1 MSREGSAS
9 TPSPLNERAGVRV
22 NQRSGGRFFEEVL
35 VGEELTPLH
44 KRIDLPRMMAY
55 GAATWDF
62 IRVHYDADYIR
73 GLGFPSPFVDG
84 QMLGAFLAQH
94 VQDWAGPGAFLRKL
108 AFRNR
113 VMVYPGDSLVC
124 RGVVT
129 RLYREGD
136 ENLNALPRSGRVGAC
151 PALDAG
157 VGGFAECDLW
167 IENQRGER
175 VVEPASALVQLP
187 MRANPGRPQ

>member
-1 MSREGSAS
+1 MNVNGSVA
-9 TPSPLNERAGVRV
+9 
-22 NQRSGGRFFEEVL
+22 RFFEDVS
-35 VGEELTPLH
+35 VGEELTPLR
-44 KRIDLPRMMAY
+44 KQIDLPRMMAY

-62 IRVHYDADYIR
+62 IRVHYDADHVR
-73 GLGFPSPFVDG
+73 ELGFPGPFVDG

-129 RLYREGD
+129 ALYRES
-136 ENLNALPRSGRVGAC
+136 E
-151 PALDAG
+151 

-187 MRANPGRPQ
+187 MRSNSGRPQ